1 MDFTDR
7 KQVGKVPGNSQKST
21 LEMMAKASTCF
32 FCGKLG
38 RMGYD
43 FFVDLQ
49 YDLARSAETVRKYSA
64 AGRIC
69 QYHLWQ
75 LASMAS
81 PLDLAPVLAVI
92 AREAAGR
99 WYSRGGNRGTF
110 KKRHKL
116 FSSPKKRCLICSF
129 IQKSEARLARDF
141 QKILATQNGRAAYEQ
156 SLGFCVH
163 HTALVASKMDTKISA
178 FILDHARK
186 RFSELS
192 QDLQAFSV
200 KSASQRR
207 GPLESIE
214 KTIFSRALAQLA
226 GNRHFTNPC

>member
-1 MDFTDR
+1 
-7 KQVGKVPGNSQKST
+7 
-21 LEMMAKASTCF
+21 MAKASTCF

-81 PLDLAPVLAVI
+81 PLDLAPTLAAI
-92 AREAAGR
+92 ARETAER
-99 WYSRGGNRGTF
+99 WQARGGNSEKHIKQRG
-110 KKRHKL
+110 L
-116 FSSPKKRCLICSF
+116 SSSPKGCCLVCTF
-129 IQKSEARLARDF
+129 IQRSETRLARDF

-156 SLGFCVH
+156 SLGFCVR
-163 HTALVASKMDTKISA
+163 HTALVASRMDTKIAA

-192 QDLQAFSV
+192 QDLQAFSA

-207 GPLESIE
+207 GPLESVE
-214 KTIFSRALAQLA
+214 KTIFSRALVQLA

>member
-1 MDFTDR
+1 MDIADR
-7 KQVGKVPGNSQKST
+7 KQVGKVPGNSQEST

-38 RMGYD
+38 RIGYD

-49 YDLARSAETVRKYSA
+49 YDLARSAETVRKYSE

-69 QYHLWQ
+69 PYHLWH

-81 PLDLAPVLAVI
+81 PLDLAPTLAVI

-99 WYSRGGNRGTF
+99 WYGRGGNRGIF
-110 KKRHKL
+110 GKQRNL
-116 FSSPKKRCLICSF
+116 SSSPKNRCLVCSF
-129 IQKSEARLARDF
+129 IQRSEARLAGDF
-141 QKILATQNGRAAYEQ
+141 QKILATKNGRAAYEQ
-156 SLGFCVH
+156 SQGFCVR
-163 HTALVASKMDTKISA
+163 HTALVASKIDSKISA
-178 FILDHARK
+178 FILAHARK

-192 QDLQAFSV
+192 QDLQAFSA

-207 GPLESIE
+207 GPLGSVE
-214 KTIFSRALAQLA
+214 KRVFSRAMVQL
-226 GNRHFTNPC
+226 GGDKYFTHS

>member
-1 MDFTDR
+1 MI
-7 KQVGKVPGNSQKST
+7 QSNT
-21 LEMMAKASTCF
+21 LEMMAQASTCY

-81 PLDLAPVLAVI
+81 PLDLAPTLAAI
-92 AREAAGR
+92 ARDTAEI
-99 WYSRGGNRGTF
+99 WQDNGGNSEKRIKHRG
-110 KKRHKL
+110 L
-116 FSSPKKRCLICSF
+116 SSSPRERCLVCTF
-129 IQKSEARLARDF
+129 IQRSEDRLARDF
-141 QKILATQNGRAAYEQ
+141 QKILATQNGRVAYEQ
-156 SLGFCVH
+156 SQGFCVR

-186 RFSELS
+186 RFSDLS
-192 QDLQAFSV
+192 QDLQAFSA
-200 KSASQRR
+200 KSASRRR
-207 GPLESIE
+207 GPLGSVE
-214 KTIFSRALAQLA
+214 KTIFSRALVQLA